1 MSSRVATVHAETVL
15 NSPGTEPYATTL
27 QQEPC
32 VTVGIVSGKRI
43 DFVLN
48 GPYETDGQ
56 PVEGGQTAVFADGA
70 IVWHGRRHNRLGFT
84 PVGSEASFS
93 LNDVTIGVNFHWER
107 KETQTFRGTLRLV
120 VDGDNV
126 LAINVL
132 PVEQYL
138 ESVISSE
145 MSATSSL
152 QLLKA
157 HAVISRSWLLAQIEH
172 RQAAGDGGQT
182 YRPSFVK
189 DGDTIIRWY
198 DREDHSLFDVCA
210 DDHCQR
216 YQGITKETSPH
227 VAEAIRQTRGQVLTA
242 NGVLCDARFSKCCG
256 GALEEFQYCWED
268 TPKAYLRT
276 LRDWLPPR
284 TATLAALGTAGPTAA
299 ATLPNLTQENQAE
312 RWIRVRPDSF
322 CNTADRTILAQV
334 LNDYDQETTD
344 FYRWQVEYTQ
354 CQLATLIA
362 DKLHEDV
369 GGIVDLVP
377 VERGKSGRI
386 VRLKIVGTR
395 RTLTIGKELEIRRV
409 LSTSHLYSSAFVV
422 DRCDIGAD
430 GLPARFVLSGAGWGH
445 GVGLCQ
451 IGAAVMGEQG
461 YRYDEI
467 LTHYYPGADITAL
480 YV

>member
-334 LNDYDQETTD
+334 LNDYDLETTD